1 MAYLPK
7 SKVSILRTEG
17 GEFLIKKT
25 NKPYIGQYIE
35 SSNGK
40 FYAGA
45 NTFDLKVELIKKSK
59 PILSFGNNKNAFK
72 YNLLKPNKKKFF
84 SKVKSIPTFK
94 TKPTDEDYEKFKYT
108 RYFARKVNSVFG
120 YFEISYKTYKS
131 LKSKK
136 SEYDWHYYECGEFE
150 WAIKGDTE
158 TINRN
163 NLLLLQKN
171 WPGISRAF
179 PFLEEFKSND
189 PLPIPSNQPYNPY
202 GGKQF

>member
-72 YNLLKPNKKKFF
+72 YN
-84 SKVKSIPTFK
+84 
-94 TKPTDEDYEKFKYT
+94 
-108 RYFARKVNSVFG
+108 RR
-120 YFEISYKTYKS
+120 
-131 LKSKK
+131 
-136 SEYDWHYYECGEFE
+136 
-150 WAIKGDTE
+150 
-158 TINRN
+158 
-163 NLLLLQKN
+163 
-171 WPGISRAF
+171 
-179 PFLEEFKSND
+179 
-189 PLPIPSNQPYNPY
+189 
-202 GGKQF
+202 